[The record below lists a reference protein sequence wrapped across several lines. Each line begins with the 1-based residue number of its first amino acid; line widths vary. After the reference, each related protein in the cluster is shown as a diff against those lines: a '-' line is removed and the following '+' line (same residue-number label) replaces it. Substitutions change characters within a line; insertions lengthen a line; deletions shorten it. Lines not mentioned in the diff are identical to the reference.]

1 MSAIA
6 LKEAESKTSRSLFF
20 ATEEEFD
27 TWCDED
33 TKADYVDGEVIVMSP
48 ESTIHGFEET
58 RFGSLLE
65 LFVKKNKL
73 GFVIS
78 TGNTQI
84 RLRAGLRRNPDIIFV
99 EKSQAHLIHET
110 YIDGAP
116 DLIAEF
122 VSPESAIR
130 DWHEKYIEY
139 EAAGVG
145 LSTASSS
152 ASRFIHLVR
161 IGAIMRSPRRREK
174 FIPRWRRDFGS
185 SSSGC
190 GRDLSL
196 TRMRWQ
202 RRLELFLSTS
212 HRRLKLPLRRQAN
225 LISLSLH
232 PQLRNI

>member
-33 TKADYVDGEVIVMSP
+33 TTADYVDGEVIVMSP
-48 ESTIHGFEET
+48 ESTSHGFEET

-78 TGNTQI
+78 TGNIQV
-84 RLRAGLRRNPDIIFV
+84 RLRMGLRRNPDVIFV
-99 EKSQAHLIHET
+99 DKSQAHLIHET

-116 DLIAEF
+116 DLIVEF

-139 EAAGVG
+139 EAAGVREYWIIDRQQQRVAVYSLG
-145 LSTASSS
+145 ENRRYHAIAPQEGKIHS
-152 ASRFIHLVR
+152 AVAPGFWIKLEWLWQGPEFDTYAMAKE
-161 IGAIMRSPRRREK
+161 IGI
-174 FIPRWRRDFGS
+174 
-185 SSSGC
+185 
-190 GRDLSL
+190 
-196 TRMRWQ
+196 
-202 RRLELFLSTS
+202 
-212 HRRLKLPLRRQAN
+212 
-225 LISLSLH
+225 IS
-232 PQLRNI
+232 